1 MSEKIFQSKVI
12 SWLEKQNAYAVK
24 FNASGISKNGVPD
37 VLVCLNGY
45 FLGLELKTDK
55 GVASALQKY
64 NINQIN
70 MMGGISIVLRPFM
83 WEDFKKYT
91 LEFLKGVLPFETYKT
106 TLLYL
111 HLKGKELNNENNK
124 TKGKSTII

>member
-1 MSEKIFQSKVI
+1 MSEKVFQSKVI

-45 FLGLELKTDK
+45 FLGLELKTDI

-70 MMGGISIVLRPFM
+70 MTGGVSIVLRPCM

-91 LEFLKGVLPFETYKT
+91 LEFLEGTLTFETYKV

-111 HLKGKELNNENNK
+111 HLKRKELK
-124 TKGKSTII
+124 

>member
-1 MSEKIFQSKVI
+1 MAESIFNYNLL
-12 SWLEKQNAYAVK
+12 LEYLSYK
-24 FNASGISKNGVPD
+24 
-37 VLVCLNGY
+37 
-45 FLGLELKTDK
+45 
-55 GVASALQKY
+55 KY
-64 NINQIN
+64 
-70 MMGGISIVLRPFM
+70 GK

-124 TKGKSTII
+124 TKRKSTII

>member
-12 SWLEKQNAYAVK
+12 SWLEKQNTYAVK

-70 MMGGISIVLRPFM
+70 MMGGVSIVLRPSM

-91 LEFLKGVLPFETYKT
+91 LEFLEGALPFEAYKT

>member
-55 GVASALQKY
+55 GFASALQKY

-70 MMGGISIVLRPFM
+70 MMGGISIVLRPSM

-91 LEFLKGVLPFETYKT
+91 LEFLEGVLPFETYKT

>member
-1 MSEKIFQSKVI
+1 MIV
-12 SWLEKQNAYAVK
+12 
-24 FNASGISKNGVPD
+24 GV
-37 VLVCLNGY
+37 
-45 FLGLELKTDK
+45 
-55 GVASALQKY
+55 
-64 NINQIN
+64 
-70 MMGGISIVLRPFM
+70 SIVLRPSM

-91 LEFLKGVLPFETYKT
+91 LEFLEGALPFEAYKT